1 MLNVI
6 QRFVEK
12 TMETQKKLHNCSV
25 SSEQEFINRNHDIF
39 IQKTISPKCMN
50 IFNIMEKYLTRF
62 RNNKMVNTRDMND
75 YSAKKVF
82 LIVVNYHHNNYS
94 SAVFIRN
101 VIYNLFALYYPY
113 DFDLLLIGPRTNIN
127 QNVLG
132 NELPTRGYYSY
143 HSLTVAYNTFP
154 PQCGYRYSGYFLAN
168 DDSCLQPKFLGLEN
182 HNRAMAE
189 SWFKWTNKT
198 HWMWNWK
205 INSHNISFSQAF
217 FEALDE
223 IDMNPSISKLCVYN
237 RSQLRKGWGDFFY
250 VPKSLI
256 SRFLKI
262 EDVMFKHQ
270 VFLESAVPF
279 IMNCLNATI
288 ISNCNHGK
296 MLQRETCVHLHPVKY
311 SRMDERSICINRITN
326 TSLLERPNTW

>member
-1 MLNVI
+1 
-6 QRFVEK
+6 
-12 TMETQKKLHNCSV
+12 
-25 SSEQEFINRNHDIF
+25 
-39 IQKTISPKCMN
+39 
-50 IFNIMEKYLTRF
+50 
-62 RNNKMVNTRDMND
+62 
-75 YSAKKVF
+75 
-82 LIVVNYHHNNYS
+82 
-94 SAVFIRN
+94 
-101 VIYNLFALYYPY
+101 
-113 DFDLLLIGPRTNIN
+113 
-127 QNVLG
+127 
-132 NELPTRGYYSY
+132 
-143 HSLTVAYNTFP
+143 
-154 PQCGYRYSGYFLAN
+154 
-168 DDSCLQPKFLGLEN
+168 
-182 HNRAMAE
+182 
-189 SWFKWTNKT
+189 
-198 HWMWNWK
+198 
-205 INSHNISFSQAF
+205 
-217 FEALDE
+217 
-223 IDMNPSISKLCVYN
+223 MNPSISKLCVYN